1 MKYSKIF
8 ATPVLLAVLTLPLQ
22 SKEAKSD
29 DGWIQLFNGKDLS
42 GWTANE
48 NKDSCKVEDGKIVL
62 FGPRSHLF
70 YTGKVN
76 GGSFKD
82 FELKLEIMTMKG
94 SNSGVYFH
102 TKYQEKGW
110 PNTGYEAQVNN
121 THGDPKKTGGLYAV
135 KDNFKAP
142 AKDGEWFDY
151 HIIVKGKSI
160 ELKVDGKSITKYTEP
175 DDLKRPSRQLDKGTF
190 CLQAHDPKS
199 KVFYR
204 SIKVKPG
211 KG

>member
-1 MKYSKIF
+1 MKTSLPILITL
-8 ATPVLLAVLTLPLQ
+8 ATLVQLPA
-22 SKEAKSD
+22 EN
-29 DGWIQLFNGKDLS
+29 GWIDLFNGKDLS
-42 GWTANE
+42 GWTASE
-48 NKDSCKVEDGKIVL
+48 NKESCKIEDGKIVL

-76 GGSFKD
+76 GGTFKD
-82 FELKLEIMTMKG
+82 FELKLEVMTTPG

-102 TKYQEKGW
+102 TNYQEKGW
-110 PNTGYEAQVNN
+110 PSKGYEAQVNN
-121 THGDPKKTGGLYAV
+121 THRDPKKTGGLYAV

-142 AKDGEWFDY
+142 VKDGEWFEY
-151 HIIVKGKSI
+151 HILVKGKHI
-160 ELKVDGKSITKYTEP
+160 EIKINGKTITDYTEP
-175 DDLKRPSRQLDKGTF
+175 DGLNRPNRQLDKGTF
-190 CLQAHDPKS
+190 ALQAHDPKS